1 LHFSTFLQA
10 VVLNV
15 TEVHLHEVCRQG
27 MTPVSS
33 LTALSAGKETLV
45 RSVGEK
51 IHLERWTK
59 KE

>member
-1 LHFSTFLQA
+1 
-10 VVLNV
+10 VLNV